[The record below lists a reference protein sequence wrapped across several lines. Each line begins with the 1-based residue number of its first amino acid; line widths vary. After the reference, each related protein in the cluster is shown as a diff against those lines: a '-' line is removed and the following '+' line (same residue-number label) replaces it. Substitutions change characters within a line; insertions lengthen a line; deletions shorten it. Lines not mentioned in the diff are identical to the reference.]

1 MLNKVKLVG
10 IILGIV
16 LVFLAGFK
24 IKSWFDDKDLETY
37 KRQLSGALTEKEKEL
52 QKSHH
57 EIGVLRSEL
66 LTQQEL
72 AEKIN
77 KDKDALDKEFKTF
90 MKEHGLQ
97 IKSRDRTIAELNQRI
112 EGGST
117 VVVVPDG
124 NGCADIKTRCLIS
137 YNWEDTLK
145 RFKLNDPDIFKQS
158 NEIFESNQFFQIR
171 GIVAEQKDGFLQVRQ
186 ITLLEV
192 YKDKDGKYV
201 PVPDGKANIID
212 SKFEYSNEPIQDNSL
227 LSFKL
232 IAVAGFRGLDYKVF
246 PGLGLEFLSYKQF
259 GLNSTTFFNFK
270 QFSNSEQH
278 IGANY
283 RLKLFDTQF
292 NFGLGLSIGTP
303 FNNMFDE
310 YSLSGNAIFYI
321 ND

>member
-1 MLNKVKLVG
+1 MLNKVKLIG
-10 IILGIV
+10 IALVAI
-16 LVFLAGFK
+16 LVFAAGFK
-24 IKSWFDDKDLETY
+24 IKSWLDDRDLETY

-52 QKSHH
+52 QRSHH
-57 EIGVLRSEL
+57 EIGVLQSEL
-66 LTQQEL
+66 LTQKEL
-72 AEKIN
+72 ANKIN
-77 KDKDALDKEFKTF
+77 KDKDALDQEFKAF
-90 MKEHGLQ
+90 IKEHRLQ
-97 IKSRDRTIAELNQRI
+97 IKSRDRAIAELKQRI
-112 EGGST
+112 EGGNT
-117 VVVVPDG
+117 IVVVPDG
-124 NGCADIKTRCLIS
+124 NGCADIKTRCVIAYS
-137 YNWEDTLK
+137 WEDTLK

-158 NEIFESNQFFQIR
+158 NEVFESNQFFQIR

-212 SKFEYSNEPIQDNSL
+212 SKFEYSNEPVQDNSL
-227 LSFKL
+227 LGFKL
-232 IAVAGFRGLDYKVF
+232 IAVAGFRGLDYKVY